1 MKNRISD
8 RRTFFKKLSLGG
20 LIFSGLPGFSFAQ
33 DAKGPGTSKVKHWDV
48 IVVGGGPGGVP
59 AAVAASRNGARVLLI
74 EKYGFLGGMA
84 TSALVLPYM
93 KYSAGDTIIIRGLF
107 EEFLDILQKD
117 SGIREI
123 HDTAEDQIR
132 LNTFTTDLQSRAHFD
147 DELMKCALDRFI
159 LDSGA
164 ELLLHGQAI
173 GILKSGNTIKT
184 LRAFH
189 KGGLEDLSA
198 DIFVDS
204 TGDGDIAAWA
214 GAKIEIGRETDN
226 ACQPMTSSFRM
237 ARVNVKKMPDGK
249 EINRLYDEAK
259 KRGEIRNPRENV
271 LKFHTVQPDVIHFN
285 STRIIGKSPLDGW
298 SMTEAEIEGRRQVK
312 EMAEFLI
319 KRVRG
324 FENSFLMKTG
334 CQIGVR
340 ESRRVLGGYILTG
353 EDVLGA
359 RRFEDGVACGSY
371 DIDIHNPSGT
381 GTVIKRLKEGT
392 YYQIP
397 YRCLV
402 PEGIDNLIVAS
413 RCISSTHEAHSSLRV
428 MPIVWAIGQAG
439 GTAAALCVKGNIS
452 PSSIQAEELRKTLLS
467 QKAFL

>member
-1 MKNRISD
+1 MLSNR
-8 RRTFFKKLSLGG
+8 RVFFKNISLAG
-20 LIFSGLPGFSFAQ
+20 LVFSGMPGFSFAQ
-33 DAKGPGTSKVKHWDV
+33 AGESKTKEKVKHWDV

-59 AAVAASRNGARVLLI
+59 AAVAASRNGARVLLV

-93 KYSAGDTIIIRGLF
+93 KYSAGDTLIIRGLF
-107 EEFLDILQKD
+107 EEFLDVLQKNG
-117 SGIREI
+117 GIREI
-123 HDTAEDQIR
+123 HDTAQDQIR

-147 DELMKCALDRFI
+147 DELMKCVLDRFV
-159 LDSGA
+159 LDSGVQ
-164 ELLLHGQAI
+164 LLLHGQAI
-173 GILKSGNTIKT
+173 GVLKKENTVKT
-184 LRAFH
+184 LRVFH
-189 KGGLEDLSA
+189 KGGVEDLSA
-198 DIFVDS
+198 DIFIDS
-204 TGDGDIAAWA
+204 TGDGDIATWA
-214 GAKIEIGRETDN
+214 GAEIEIGRKEDG

-237 ARVNVKKMPDGK
+237 ARVDVSKMPDGR
-249 EINRLYDEAK
+249 EINRLYDNAK
-259 KRGEIRNPRENV
+259 KRGEIKNPRENI

-285 STRIIGKSPLDGW
+285 STRIIGKSSLDGW
-298 SMTEAEIEGRRQVK
+298 SMTEAEIEGRRQV
-312 EMAEFLI
+312 EELANFLI
-319 KRVRG
+319 KYVRG
-324 FENSFLMKTG
+324 FKNSYLMKTG

-340 ESRRVLGGYILTG
+340 ESRRVMGEYILSG

-359 RRFEDGVACGSY
+359 RHFDDGVACGSY

-392 YYQIP
+392 YYHIP

-402 PEGIDNLIVAS
+402 PKGIDNLIVAS

-439 GTAAALCVKGNIS
+439 GTAAALCVKGEIL
-452 PSSIQAEELRKTLLS
+452 PSTVQAAELRKILIE